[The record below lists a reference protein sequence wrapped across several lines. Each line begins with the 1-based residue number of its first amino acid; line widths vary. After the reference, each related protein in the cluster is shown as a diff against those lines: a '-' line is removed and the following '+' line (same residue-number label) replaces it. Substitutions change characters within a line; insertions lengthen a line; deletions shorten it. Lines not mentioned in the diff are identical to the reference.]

1 MKKIFGKTHRSYYK
15 KILILMF
22 AFVLAVILPFTAL
35 LYRKS
40 QQNMLKNINQ
50 SNEQV
55 LRQMKFN
62 YTYFSENISAL
73 CLSTFF
79 RYDVN
84 AVMYNSEVDYNQLY
98 LTLKNL
104 RDNVLQ
110 SQPSLASIQI
120 YNGQRKEWYSTESD
134 AAAQG
139 EILQRFVGEQDST
152 PKLRPVLRELSET
165 NGQIETSQYVFSYF
179 MYEYQEPSSGQDSY
193 LVLNQNANRLIDNLT
208 GAVSGSL
215 PSSIYLAGASGDIFG
230 YQKEET
236 SVNEEELVRECMQK
250 YISGRNEEKSQGY
263 YVEKYNGKKFL
274 VSYID
279 LEDRGNYIIMVQA
292 YEQIFSNLIQL
303 RNDFLVLCCI
313 FGVIGILMLIH
324 LSRKIYRPVNSLMGY
339 VSGLEGESESQA
351 PMEGEDEFAH
361 LRDVY
366 QKNNDV
372 KEKLL
377 QEKKS
382 TRESLRRYLLANL
395 LEESTEKNWEKYR
408 KSMPES
414 SLYGK
419 EGRELAVA
427 IFYLDSYTENKYG
440 FTPGD
445 SSLLLDTVSNVMT
458 EMLTGYIAEP
468 VKKENSCLVIIL
480 GSKEKLLDTAD
491 LRERISYVQRYIK
504 TGFDVT
510 VSAAVSHSSCNPE
523 ELTALYE
530 QARKYGGYRLVYG
543 PGCLLGAEECRKNM
557 ENPDNTYPRE
567 LNRRLKE
574 SLKLGSME
582 QIRGVLDRIQE
593 SVSDLSCD
601 NISIS
606 MMSLVTEVNTVMN
619 EINMARNLPV
629 TIHFNEMYKRV
640 IEVEF
645 ISILFEELSEYIS
658 SILSETYQ
666 KKEKENDKEKIFV
679 QTVMEFVNQNYTDV
693 NLSSQSIAD
702 YMNMSGRYIMKKFKQ
717 CTGLSLNE
725 YILDIRMKQAA
736 ELLLHSKLPV
746 NKIADNIGI
755 ENENYFYRLF
765 KKVYGCTPREFSSR
779 KDQ

>member
-1 MKKIFGKTHRSYYK
+1 MKKIFGKTHKSYYK

-110 SQPSLASIQI
+110 SQPSLSSIQI
-120 YNGQRKEWYSTESD
+120 YNGQRKEWYSTDSD

-139 EILQRFVGEQDST
+139 EVLQQFVGEQNST
-152 PKLRPVLRELSET
+152 PKLRPILRKLSEI

-179 MYEYQEPSSGQDSY
+179 MYEYQDPSSGQDSY
-193 LVLNQNANRLIDNLT
+193 LVLNQNASWLIDNLT
-208 GAVSGSL
+208 GAVAQSL
-215 PSSIYLAGASGDIFG
+215 PSSLYLAGESGDIFG

-250 YISGRNEEKSQGY
+250 YISAQAGEKNQGY
-263 YVEKYNGKKFL
+263 YVEKYRGKKFL

-313 FGVIGILMLIH
+313 FGIIGIFMLIH
-324 LSRKIYRPVNSLMGY
+324 LSWKIYRPVNSLVGY
-339 VSGLEGESESQA
+339 VSGLEGESESRA
-351 PMEGEDEFAH
+351 AMEGEDEFAH

-366 QKNNDV
+366 QRTNDV

-382 TRESLRRYLLANL
+382 TRESLRKYLLANL

-414 SLYGK
+414 GLSSK
-419 EGRELAVA
+419 EERELAVA

-445 SSLLLDTVSNVMT
+445 SSLLLETVSNVMT
-458 EMLTGYIAEP
+458 EMLAGYIAEP

-491 LRERISYVQRYIK
+491 VRDRISYAQKYMK
-504 TGFDVT
+504 TAFDVT
-510 VSAAVSHSSCNPE
+510 ISAAVSHSSRKPE
-523 ELTALYE
+523 ELSSLYE
-530 QARKYGGYRLVYG
+530 QARK
-543 PGCLLGAEECRKNM
+543 
-557 ENPDNTYPRE
+557 
-567 LNRRLKE
+567 
-574 SLKLGSME
+574 
-582 QIRGVLDRIQE
+582 
-593 SVSDLSCD
+593 
-601 NISIS
+601 
-606 MMSLVTEVNTVMN
+606 
-619 EINMARNLPV
+619 
-629 TIHFNEMYKRV
+629 
-640 IEVEF
+640 
-645 ISILFEELSEYIS
+645 
-658 SILSETYQ
+658 
-666 KKEKENDKEKIFV
+666 
-679 QTVMEFVNQNYTDV
+679 
-693 NLSSQSIAD
+693 
-702 YMNMSGRYIMKKFKQ
+702 
-717 CTGLSLNE
+717 
-725 YILDIRMKQAA
+725 
-736 ELLLHSKLPV
+736 
-746 NKIADNIGI
+746 
-755 ENENYFYRLF
+755 
-765 KKVYGCTPREFSSR
+765 
-779 KDQ
+779 